1 MKTQKIL
8 LPAVG
13 LAALIAA
20 VLVLPRALSTA
31 NASSGSDSSASQGV
45 EPWSFKEGRG
55 VLLSEPARR
64 ALGVEIAPVEFGAI
78 NQEPD
83 RHSAQIYRTAGES
96 LEERAAAS
104 VWLPSAQAAAV
115 SNDQS
120 VTVLHKETTKE
131 AKVVGKREGRNAAS
145 SPVEI
150 LLEIDD
156 ADKALRLGDFVTALF
171 QKPGKSRESTF
182 VNSSAVVESV
192 RGSFVYAL
200 NGESFLRTPVKLGAR
215 SGNRV
220 EIIDGLF
227 EGDEVVAS
235 GAKDIWLVELQ
246 AVNGGKGCADG
257 H

>member
-13 LAALIAA
+13 LAALVAA
-20 VLVLPRALSTA
+20 VLILPRALSTA
-31 NASSGSDSSASQGV
+31 EASSGNDSPASHGV

-78 NQEPD
+78 HQEPD

-96 LEERAAAS
+96 PEGRAAAS
-104 VWLPSAQAAAV
+104 LWLPPAQAAGV
-115 SNDQS
+115 SNGQS
-120 VTVLHKETTKE
+120 VEVLHDKTKRE
-131 AKVVGKREGRNAAS
+131 AKVVAKQEGRNATS

-156 ADKALRLGDFVTALF
+156 PDKALRLGDFVTALF

-200 NGESFLRTPVKLGAR
+200 NGESYLRTPVKLGTR
-215 SGNRV
+215 SGDRV
-220 EIIDGLF
+220 EIVDGLF